1 MDYKKDV
8 PNRKEVEEKLKTVG
22 DYVKMDYLQRCL
34 RQTLDFDTRR
44 FVLLTLSEIYEKR
57 GMFLESGK
65 LLRHASEINPTEM
78 GKKQE
83 LVKSAELF
91 VKGNNFDEADTSFKK
106 ALIIAGA
113 TEKRNLDISRKN
125 MYRKYADECL
135 AKGKRR
141 QAVDTYERLLT
152 IDLDAGEKEDIKK
165 NLIILYEKLG
175 KIREFYNLKR
185 GM

>member
-1 MDYKKDV
+1 MHV
-8 PNRKEVEEKLKTVG
+8 KEKTRRDVEEKLKTLG
-22 DYVKMDYLQRCL
+22 AFVKIDYLTSCL
-34 RQTLDFDTRR
+34 KQPIDFDTRR
-44 FVLLTLSEIYEKR
+44 FVLLTLSGIYEKR
-57 GMFLESGK
+57 GIFLEAGK
-65 LLRHASEINPTEM
+65 LLRHASDINPTEM

-106 ALIIAGA
+106 ALIIAGVS
-113 TEKRNLDISRKN
+113 EKRNLDLSRKN
-125 MYRKYADECL
+125 MYKKYADECL
-135 AKGKRR
+135 TRDKRR
-141 QAVDTYERLLT
+141 QAVEAYERLLS

-165 NLIILYEKLG
+165 KLIGLYEKLG